1 MWKDKYQLIGIK
13 PGKVVLSNGKT
24 IDFADPDLPL
34 EQVDAA
40 YKSGIPYLRLKGKK
54 QTEEKDTASQS

>member
-1 MWKDKYQLIGIK
+1 MDWKNKYQLIGIK

-24 IDFADPDLPL
+24 IDFADPNLTI

-40 YKSGIPYLRLKGKK
+40 YKSGIPYLRLKSKK
-54 QTEEKDTASQS
+54 QTDEKETAS

>member
-24 IDFADPDLPL
+24 IDFSDSDLPL

-54 QTEEKDTASQS
+54 QTEEKPLPNPS